1 MSGHLIARGVTKKYG
16 GLYACNGVDLEV
28 APGEIIGLIGPN
40 GAGKTT
46 TFNCLTGAVKL
57 TSGQITL
64 NGKDISNLPAT
75 ERAALGI
82 GRTFQHAQLFKHLSV
97 EENLL
102 LGRHR
107 LYGAGVLRGALGLA
121 GGKERAARRYA
132 HEVAELCGL
141 SPVLNAP
148 CGDLP
153 YGTQRMVEVARAIL
167 VDPEVLLVDEPAAGM
182 DSDESVYFGQL
193 LGRIARERGMS
204 VLIIEHDV
212 AMVLSL
218 CDRIYVLNFG
228 SLLAQGT
235 PAEIRSNAEVRAA
248 YLGSTVASTDKVGS
262 AS

>member
-1 MSGHLIARGVTKKYG
+1 MSGHLVAQGITKKYA
-16 GLYACNGVDLEV
+16 GLVACNNVDLEV
-28 APGEIIGLIGPN
+28 RPGEIVGLIGPN

-64 NGKDISNLPAT
+64 NGQDISNLTAT
-75 ERAALGI
+75 RRAELGVA
-82 GRTFQHAQLFKHLSV
+82 RTFQHAQLFKHLSV

-121 GGKERAARRYA
+121 GGKEREARRRA
-132 HEVAELCGL
+132 HEVAGLCGL
-141 SPVLNAP
+141 SPVLTAP
-148 CGDLP
+148 VGDLP

-167 VDPEVLLVDEPAAGM
+167 LDPEVLLVDEPAAGM

-193 LGRIARERGMS
+193 LGRIARERSMS

-228 SLLAQGT
+228 QLLAQGT
-235 PAEIRSNAEVRAA
+235 PAEIRANAEVKAA
-248 YLGSTVASTDKVGS
+248 YLGSTVEAVS
-262 AS
+262 

>member
-1 MSGHLIARGVTKKYG
+1 MSGHLVARGVTKKYG
-16 GLYACNGVDLEV
+16 GLFACNGVDLEV
-28 APGEIIGLIGPN
+28 RPGEVIGLIGPN

-57 TSGQITL
+57 TAGQITL
-64 NGKDISNLPAT
+64 NGKDISNLTAT
-75 ERAALGI
+75 RRAELGLA
-82 GRTFQHAQLFKHLSV
+82 RTFQHAQLFKHLSV

-107 LYGAGVLRGALGLA
+107 NYGAGVLRGALGLA
-121 GGKERAARRYA
+121 GSKERAARRHA
-132 HEVAELCGL
+132 HQIGELCGL
-141 SPVLNAP
+141 GPVLGAP

-153 YGTQRMVEVARAIL
+153 YGTQRMVEVARAIIL
-167 VDPEVLLVDEPAAGM
+167 DPEVLLVDEPAAGM

-228 SLLAQGT
+228 SLLAEGT
-235 PAEIRSNAEVRAA
+235 PAEIRANAEVRAA
-248 YLGSTVASTDKVGS
+248 YLGSTVEAVS
-262 AS
+262 